1 MIRRH
6 FDVTTQKWHFSIVD
20 VIDEFSNSKNA
31 QNYWKVLKNRLKKG
45 FRELVTKCNQLK
57 MRARDGKLYKTDAA
71 DYETI
76 LQILEHVPQARAEVF
91 KSYCEPILNPATL
104 PDPSLIREGAE
115 SETLP
120 HPNPLLDKERV
131 LKAGEVAEAKL
142 LVDAYQTPTHIY
154 IEAFAAGVAPED
166 IHTYVSG
173 TKVVITGRRER
184 ISNLAISNLQSNHNE
199 TMASE
204 NSMKIAKL
212 RIVNYLREELLWTTF
227 SREITLPC
235 PVVEEFKLT
244 EDAGLIIVELKKI

>member
-131 LKAGEVAEAKL
+131 LKGGEVAEAKL

-166 IHTYVSG
+166 IHTYVSEQ
-173 TKVVITGRRER
+173 KLVIYGKRVP
-184 ISNLAISNLQSNHNE
+184 SPP
-199 TMASE
+199 
-204 NSMKIAKL
+204 AKEGAGGGE
-212 RIVNYLREELLWTTF
+212 YLREELLWTTF